1 MANTEFIQVAS
12 PELTEKLN
20 AMQEQLK
27 IIVAAEKELNDMGY
41 SCTVMIDENAD
52 KMTWQDA

>member
-1 MANTEFIQVAS
+1 MGNTEFIEIAS
-12 PELTEKLN
+12 PELIHKLN

-27 IIVAAEKELNDMGY
+27 IIVAAEKALNDMGY